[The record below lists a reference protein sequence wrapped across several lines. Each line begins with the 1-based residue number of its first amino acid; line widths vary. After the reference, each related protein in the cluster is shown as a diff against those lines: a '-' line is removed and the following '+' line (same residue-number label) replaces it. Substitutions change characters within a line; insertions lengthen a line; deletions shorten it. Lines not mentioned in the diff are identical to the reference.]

1 MQSADVSQT
10 KSSIENQINSVKT
23 YNATSAAQ
31 KDSDSKSG
39 NAFQRVNNDVA
50 SQLSEISEKQKR
62 FQREVPNS
70 MESLLD
76 FLGMTE
82 SSGSTETYKYLRR
95 KMIEVAVKIEPQ
107 IQDII
112 AKQTLKALGCSQEQT
127 YDGYELNQLSSD
139 PFSTLNV
146 SDGIYVPVQ
155 SIDLFGDLK
164 SSPDTLFGQFYY
176 EKLFPGLTYRS
187 KKLKRNVT
195 LQLSDFEPYGGPEPY
210 PMNRQLNELMGSKYS
225 GSSFKTVIGDF
236 YQGKSTQPLFDVQY
250 TNINGFGV
258 SGDYFRVLLLDRE
271 NANGTKR
278 NTVGDFII
286 DYYKTIKIVDPVTIT
301 AQVIK
306 YLLGAANVSTSFG
319 SLEQQSKFEIL
330 IQRILGLCF
339 DRREEIDV
347 SGVSKIAELD
357 GVDESFFEFNEI
369 DLRKINQKISNI
381 QNGIVEFIDCNNIKL
396 PFDPTFLNQQLVTFR
411 DNLSENSDSENVDEM
426 SKIFDDI
433 LQDKAWQD
441 ASNTGLDISG
451 SFNKNIIKG
460 LPLAVASGVLTPK
473 VLFPIFVLLS
483 VVQNASGTTLNQVI
497 TSANTAVSSASTD
510 VNQVIT
516 NSNQA
521 NSIVVDSVDFIKKF
535 RSFTIEVVSLIGA
548 IFVKELFETLKRD
561 LITLLSVVIK
571 DINKATRDKY
581 KRQIIKLI
589 DIFEILGTLALTLQ
603 EARKCKN
610 LLNSIKRI
618 MDLILSKAGFTP
630 KIPPPLLL
638 LADALPGYSSERA
651 TINVIEYMQKNGLET
666 GPLPDGT
673 PNQMVPFVSSI
684 LKGNDKESSEN
695 SKIDAIGVVP
705 PVVGGFVKIFGKP
718 V

>member
-225 GSSFKTVIGDF
+225 GSSFKTVVGDF

-381 QNGIVEFIDCNNIKL
+381 QNGIVEFIDCNNVKL